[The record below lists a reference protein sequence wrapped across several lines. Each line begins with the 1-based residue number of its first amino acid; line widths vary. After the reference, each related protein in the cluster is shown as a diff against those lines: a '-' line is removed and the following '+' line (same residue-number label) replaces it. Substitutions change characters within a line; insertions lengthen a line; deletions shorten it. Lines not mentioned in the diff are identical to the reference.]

1 MNILK
6 PFAITLSIGLC
17 GSALLFTGCQSTP
30 NQTSSKTSS
39 VATHTTASA
48 DSTQSTALAKG
59 LMKVDENHAVLR
71 YDNVPYVL
79 DSFIIPFAQ
88 PYYILIQRQDKQP
101 FDKNTATKI
110 AIDYIKPRGCTTPL
124 QRRSE
129 LDKQNSNGSQYLI
142 GVAC

>member
-17 GSALLFTGCQSTP
+17 GNALLLTGCQSTP
-30 NQTSSKTSS
+30 SRSL
-39 VATHTTASA
+39 TTAS
-48 DSTQSTALAKG
+48 STQSTVLAKG

-71 YDNVPYVL
+71 YDNVAYVL

-129 LDKQNSNGSQYLI
+129 LDKQNSKGSQYLI

>member
-1 MNILK
+1 MTNLL
-6 PFAITLSIGLC
+6 TIGLC
-17 GSALLFTGCQSTP
+17 SSAVLFTGCQSTP
-30 NQTSSKTSS
+30 SQTSSNATS
-39 VATHTTASA
+39 VVTHTSTSA

-59 LMKVDENHAVLR
+59 LLKVDENHAVLS
-71 YDNVPYVL
+71 YNNVPYVL

-110 AIDYIKPRGCTTPL
+110 AIDYIKPRGCTEPL

-129 LDKQNSNGSQYLI
+129 LDKQNSKGSQYLI

>member
-17 GSALLFTGCQSTP
+17 GSALLLTGCQSTP
-30 NQTSSKTSS
+30 KQTLATTSS
-39 VATHTTASA
+39 VEAHTTVSA
-48 DSTQSTALAKG
+48 STQSTVLAKG

-129 LDKQNSNGSQYLI
+129 LDKQNSKGSQYLV

>member
-1 MNILK
+1 M
-6 PFAITLSIGLC
+6 
-17 GSALLFTGCQSTP
+17 
-30 NQTSSKTSS
+30 
-39 VATHTTASA
+39 THTSTSA
-48 DSTQSTALAKG
+48 DSTQSTALAKD
-59 LMKVDENHAVLR
+59 LLKVDENHAVLS

-88 PYYILIQRQDKQP
+88 PYYILIQRQDKQL

-110 AIDYIKPRGCTTPL
+110 AIDYIKPRGCTVPL

-142 GVAC
+142 GVGWRVDCWSISGRIKGELVMIDLSKGYLWKK